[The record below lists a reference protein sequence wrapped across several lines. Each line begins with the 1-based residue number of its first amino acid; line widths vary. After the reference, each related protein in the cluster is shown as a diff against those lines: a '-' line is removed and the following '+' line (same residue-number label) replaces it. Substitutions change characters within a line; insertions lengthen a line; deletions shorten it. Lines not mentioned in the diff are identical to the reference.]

1 MKTVRRFLLT
11 PSLARL
17 ITREQGVDRQIVEGY
32 LSIKPGNNQFVRL
45 QIDESHLVLPLL
57 GPAGEL
63 TEDLAPLPR
72 PHAEMLFALCI
83 GQISYDQ
90 FHLLIPGVASHEA
103 HLDRIVYP
111 SSCDV
116 ITTEFDSQ
124 EQAEGF
130 EVPLWFGPEVTAE
143 YIYERRY
150 IALNGVPPNSEVPL
164 SSQQLEAALD
174 MLDQAKQA
182 TETARQSAAH
192 EVVAALSRSLETSGM
207 LKGTSE
213 TAGSSGEDLTAEQLE
228 PPMKSLAQ

>member
-1 MKTVRRFLLT
+1 MKTARRFLLA

-17 ITREQGVDRQIVEGY
+17 ITREQGVDRQIIEGY
-32 LSIKPGNNQFVRL
+32 LSVKPGINQFVRL
-45 QIDESHLVLPLL
+45 QIDECHLVLPLL
-57 GPAGEL
+57 GPDGEL

-72 PHAEMLFALCI
+72 THAEMLFALCI

-90 FHLLIPGVASHEA
+90 FHLLLPGVASDEA
-103 HLDRIVYP
+103 LLDRIIYP

-116 ITTEFDSQ
+116 ITIEFGGQ

-143 YIYERRY
+143 YSYERRY

-164 SSQQLEAALD
+164 SSQQLEAVLD
-174 MLDQAKQA
+174 MLDQAKLA

-192 EVVAALSRSLETSGM
+192 EVVSALSRSLETSGM
-207 LKGTSE
+207 LKGTGESTRPSE
-213 TAGSSGEDLTAEQLE
+213 VPVVQQMES
-228 PPMKSLAQ
+228 PMKRLMP